1 MARSRT
7 ASKAG
12 RRPTSRGELAKLKR
26 IARSAS
32 KAHPGPLI
40 YPNLAAGIHERSPL
54 KFANAYFK
62 KRVRAAFASPLAT
75 DFDFLVQTP
84 TRVTY
89 TGRSGPELVAA
100 IQDELFHYHQY
111 LSTYL
116 THPRYG
122 PENECGFSR
131 GDTLEPV
138 GLREVGP
145 GIFEFRVRG
154 IVVGRK
160 DLLRRIAGP
169 WRTKK
174 VQAPRVPAPERAG
187 DAQIF
192 ISMPTRPD
200 AREVGGVEWYEFNP
214 DHWLHAHPKIPLR
227 TPIPVRLR
235 PRRELDLA
243 SPRYDELYRRGSVRI
258 AFLFGYDDE
267 GHNTTKDAK
276 AVWRALTTPPSQRFT
291 REKTGP
297 YGYHGRG
304 LGFSD
309 PTNGHFAQLNG
320 TKVARTIGAEVR
332 LYNFDKSSRLSAA
345 ALTEQ
350 FVSAFRDNDV
360 VLYDGHANYG
370 GGFYIGER
378 GVDILWAVDVG
389 SYKPLF
395 SSAYQIFA
403 IGACH
408 AAGYFADLFYNELHP
423 RKTPRNFDVI
433 AAVNETAFLDANHQ
447 MLALVRALLQIG
459 VPEKDEPL
467 GYDGILLRQSR
478 PASFQ
483 AYIGVFGEP
492 ERLARTAARA
502 R

>member
-1 MARSRT
+1 MRRLPVARSRT

-12 RRPTSRGELAKLKR
+12 RRPTSRGELDKLKR

-54 KFANAYFK
+54 KFAKAYFK

-75 DFDFLVQTP
+75 DFDFLVQAP

-89 TGRSGPELVAA
+89 TGRSGPELVAT

-192 ISMPTRPD
+192 VSMPTRPD
-200 AREVGGVEWYEFNP
+200 AREVSDVEWYEFNP
-214 DHWLHAHPKIPLR
+214 DHWLHAHRSEEHTSELQSHRDLHSFPTRRSSDLGASWSGAR
-227 TPIPVRLR
+227 TCCDGSLAPGAPRRCR
-235 PRRELDLA
+235 PRACRRPSEPAMRRSSSRCQRGRMRERSA
-243 SPRYDELYRRGSVRI
+243 TWSGTSSIRTTGFMPIQRSRCERRSRCGC
-258 AFLFGYDDE
+258 
-267 GHNTTKDAK
+267 
-276 AVWRALTTPPSQRFT
+276 
-291 REKTGP
+291 
-297 YGYHGRG
+297 GRG
-304 LGFSD
+304 
-309 PTNGHFAQLNG
+309 
-320 TKVARTIGAEVR
+320 
-332 LYNFDKSSRLSAA
+332 
-345 ALTEQ
+345 
-350 FVSAFRDNDV
+350 
-360 VLYDGHANYG
+360 ANST
-370 GGFYIGER
+370 
-378 GVDILWAVDVG
+378 L
-389 SYKPLF
+389 P
-395 SSAYQIFA
+395 
-403 IGACH
+403 
-408 AAGYFADLFYNELHP
+408 
-423 RKTPRNFDVI
+423 
-433 AAVNETAFLDANHQ
+433 
-447 MLALVRALLQIG
+447 
-459 VPEKDEPL
+459 
-467 GYDGILLRQSR
+467 R
-478 PASFQ
+478 PATTSCT
-483 AYIGVFGEP
+483 V
-492 ERLARTAARA
+492 AARSA
-502 R
+502 SR

>member
-1 MARSRT
+1 
-7 ASKAG
+7 
-12 RRPTSRGELAKLKR
+12 
-26 IARSAS
+26 
-32 KAHPGPLI
+32 
-40 YPNLAAGIHERSPL
+40 
-54 KFANAYFK
+54 
-62 KRVRAAFASPLAT
+62 
-75 DFDFLVQTP
+75 
-84 TRVTY
+84 
-89 TGRSGPELVAA
+89 
-100 IQDELFHYHQY
+100 
-111 LSTYL
+111 
-116 THPRYG
+116 
-122 PENECGFSR
+122 
-131 GDTLEPV
+131 
-138 GLREVGP
+138 
-145 GIFEFRVRG
+145 
-154 IVVGRK
+154 
-160 DLLRRIAGP
+160 
-169 WRTKK
+169 
-174 VQAPRVPAPERAG
+174 
-187 DAQIF
+187 
-192 ISMPTRPD
+192 MPTRPD

-309 PTNGHFAQLNG
+309 PTNGHFAQLNLDGTSVFARGHGLGSGPLDVRYVLGRSLRVGDHAAPEGTVSLRGRAVPAGRSVPAG

-378 GVDILWAVDVG
+378 GGDILWAVDVG
-389 SYKPLF
+389 RYKPLF
-395 SSAYQIFA
+395 SRAYQI
-403 IGACH
+403 
-408 AAGYFADLFYNELHP
+408 
-423 RKTPRNFDVI
+423 
-433 AAVNETAFLDANHQ
+433 
-447 MLALVRALLQIG
+447 LALRA
-459 VPEKDEPL
+459 
-467 GYDGILLRQSR
+467 
-478 PASFQ
+478 
-483 AYIGVFGEP
+483 
-492 ERLARTAARA
+492 
-502 R
+502 